1 MKKKHK
7 VIMLPTDDIT
17 DIIVPTQG
25 VGKGVIHF
33 REYYGS
39 AVLDMND
46 KYQHLYFTSDEEIKE
61 NDWYMF
67 TDYALKGQFEQ
78 AKEVESQVP
87 FHNCRKIIATTDK
100 KLIILKGEFNFDV
113 LPTTMSTEH
122 SLPQIPQSFIEEYCK
137 QGGIDE
143 VELEVGLPQS
153 IKDELLSGRLA
164 EADKNDFILQLQ
176 INNEVITHLIEEKMY
191 TIKEVE
197 NAYDTGYYNASSG
210 GNGISFTFTDWIKE
224 NL

>member
-67 TDYALKGQFEQ
+67 TDYPLKGQFEQ

-87 FHNCRKIIATTDK
+87 FHNCRKIVATTDK

-113 LPTTMSTEH
+113 LPTTMPTEH
-122 SLPQIPQSFIEEYCK
+122 SMPQIPQSFVKEYAK

-143 VELEVGLPQS
+143 VELEYDYGICTSNFCYQDKC
-153 IKDELLSGRLA
+153 KDICTRPKLTP
-164 EADKNDFILQLQ
+164 
-176 INNEVITHLIEEKMY
+176 NNKVIVNLIEEKMY